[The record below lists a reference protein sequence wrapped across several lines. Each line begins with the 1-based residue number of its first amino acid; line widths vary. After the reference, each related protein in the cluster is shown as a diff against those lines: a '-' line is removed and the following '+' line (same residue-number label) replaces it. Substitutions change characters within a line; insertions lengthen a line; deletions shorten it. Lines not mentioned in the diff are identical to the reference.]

1 MKQGTSTSEGR
12 SRNMR
17 AIRAKDT
24 KPEIVVRKAL
34 HAAGLRFRL
43 HRKDLPGK
51 PDIVFASRRLV
62 VEVRGCFWHMHGC
75 SLSNIPASRVDY
87 WGPKLARNVSRDA
100 ANKAEL
106 KTLGWKVIEIW
117 ECEVKR
123 PEKLRRLVELVKAE
137 EALESKLRKK

>member
-1 MKQGTSTSEGR
+1 MKQVTSTSEGR

-17 AIRAKDT
+17 AIRAKNT
-24 KPEIVVRKAL
+24 KPEITVRKAL

-43 HRKDLPGK
+43 HQKNLPGK
-51 PDIVFASRRLV
+51 PDIVLASRKLI

-100 ANKAEL
+100 TNKSEL
-106 KTLGWKVIEIW
+106 NKLGWKVLEIW
-117 ECEVKR
+117 ECEVKC
-123 PEKLRRLVELVKAE
+123 PDALRRLVAQVKAV
-137 EALESKLRKK
+137 KGRKRPLRK